1 MHRTVGGGP
10 LIEDPEKKSARRLL
24 VLADRLGVLRSRRMY
39 MLETPGVD
47 GTQGSR
53 SREMEE
59 ETRRKCVRGHD
70 IGDVPFPLKRGVHS
84 RGDICV
90 RMAGAT
96 PRG

>member
-1 MHRTVGGGP
+1 M
-10 LIEDPEKKSARRLL
+10 
-24 VLADRLGVLRSRRMY
+24 
-39 MLETPGVD
+39 
-47 GTQGSR
+47 QGSR

-96 PRG
+96 RDGDSAQVKAEADTHQAYSSVANASITVQEVSMSWVR